1 MPSCGWAR
9 IPVAGKAISIEAEKK
24 TQVEACIENEN
35 APEVGI
41 RRERLAA
48 LWLCDCGKLI
58 VTSHLLETVKANI
71 THGSREKQLRDGGY
85 KCECGRKNQR
95 LNSAKS
101 TKIIAVVPT
110 DRPKSVR
117 NLKYIAEALNAEN
130 EQAPQGEFPPIEHR
144 VNSLWFASVRGVK
157 QGKGKKFWCMPIRR
171 WRAMLRGEF

>member
-1 MPSCGWAR
+1 M
-9 IPVAGKAISIEAEKK
+9 
-24 TQVEACIENEN
+24 
-35 APEVGI
+35 
-41 RRERLAA
+41 
-48 LWLCDCGKLI
+48 WLCDCGKLI

-85 KCECGRKNQR
+85 ECECGRKNQR

-130 EQAPQGEFPPIEHR
+130 ETAKSWDKVIAPQGKSQPIEHR
-144 VNSLWFASVRGVK
+144 VNSLWFESVRGVK